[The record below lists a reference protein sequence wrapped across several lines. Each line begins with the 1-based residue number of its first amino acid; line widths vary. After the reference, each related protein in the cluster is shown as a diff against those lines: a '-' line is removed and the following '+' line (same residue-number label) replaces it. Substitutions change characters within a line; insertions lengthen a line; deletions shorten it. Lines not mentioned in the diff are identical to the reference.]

1 MSEEIV
7 NFSALERELQGAL
20 EADRKYQREN
30 DAKFRALHQKVGSYE
45 EFRDIVQAS
54 HLRPLDKKDKAG
66 GPRKQPWNSLA
77 SSFSSS
83 SSSSF
88 SSSSTDTPRQQHECS
103 LPLPQ
108 PLPRTTSELSRC
120 WRQLAGACRGRYRLL
135 LALGGPALR
144 DIFRAEV
151 GFGLLGEFLVVLC
164 EGLQPGDEGRVTEVL
179 EGLTQTPRF
188 SLNLALLSPSERGRC
203 ETLLPLLATAAQR
216 GRGERGRSGDVG
228 GDGGEEKGREG
239 EEGDIDDAEEQG
251 GNAQYHCDTAAIHR
265 KNPD

>member
-83 SSSSF
+83 SSSTSF
-88 SSSSTDTPRQQHECS
+88 SSSSTDTPRQQHDLPTMSSECA
-103 LPLPQ
+103 LPQ
-108 PLPRTTSELSRC
+108 TLPRTTSELSRC

-203 ETLLPLLATAAQR
+203 ETLLPLLVTAAQR
-216 GRGERGRSGDVG
+216 GRGEHGRSGALG
-228 GDGGEEKGREG
+228 GRT
-239 EEGDIDDAEEQG
+239 Q
-251 GNAQYHCDTAAIHR
+251 TR
-265 KNPD
+265 